1 MDVKVVQ
8 VHDTIVQL
16 QKFDNLPADVE
27 KAIENAQAL
36 VKDSES
42 SRRVCILHIL
52 CIVWHP
58 IGSKIPGIFLKQCY
72 C

>member
-52 CIVWHP
+52 CIV
-58 IGSKIPGIFLKQCY
+58 
-72 C
+72 